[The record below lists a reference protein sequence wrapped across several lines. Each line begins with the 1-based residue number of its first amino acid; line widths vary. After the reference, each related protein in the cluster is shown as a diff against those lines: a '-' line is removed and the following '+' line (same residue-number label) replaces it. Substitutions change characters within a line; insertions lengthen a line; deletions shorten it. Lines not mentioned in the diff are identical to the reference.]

1 MSRALH
7 SSVKRGYTHKRR
19 SSLIL
24 YFHFAFMVCGVAY
37 IDRFMCCF
45 ISFGFCF
52 PMLCFWNWNLILW
65 ADWQW
70 VDYSNN
76 KRLRWLLFYIFFFI
90 FRSLFRSYG
99 FFVLFYCTHYV
110 YYKVK
115 MECRERFLKEATI
128 RKISSSKTHIEPID
142 KEQKRQN
149 NFRSSNFYAKDNFW
163 RVQS

>member
-1 MSRALH
+1 M
-7 SSVKRGYTHKRR
+7 
-19 SSLIL
+19 
-24 YFHFAFMVCGVAY
+24 
-37 IDRFMCCF
+37 
-45 ISFGFCF
+45 
-52 PMLCFWNWNLILW
+52 
-65 ADWQW
+65 
-70 VDYSNN
+70 
-76 KRLRWLLFYIFFFI
+76 LFYIVWFLFSDVMFLKLKFDTLSGLTVSRLQQQQTASVTIILYFFFI

-149 NFRSSNFYAKDNFW
+149 NFRSSNFYAKDNF
-163 RVQS
+163 